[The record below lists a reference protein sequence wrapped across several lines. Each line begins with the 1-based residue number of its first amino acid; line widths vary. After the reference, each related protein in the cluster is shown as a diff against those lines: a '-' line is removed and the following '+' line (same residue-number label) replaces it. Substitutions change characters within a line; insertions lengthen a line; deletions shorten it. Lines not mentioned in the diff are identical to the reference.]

1 MSLKSSFLVNGIQ
14 CGYVHYRRGFRQE
27 DPLSPLL
34 FVLVVD
40 VLSTMFN
47 NTQNS
52 GILHGISLG
61 DRGDKMCHLQF
72 VDDLLVM
79 MTGGWEDLR
88 IINLILYLFEGLSR
102 LKVNFN
108 KICLYS
114 AKKNLEPQV
123 YLARTL
129 HYISDTL
136 SLVYLGVL
144 ISGGRPRQDWDIL
157 IRKIY
162 NRLAVWK
169 SNCFLLMDDYSPEFS
184 VFCSPNRD
192 ILDVYL

>member
-1 MSLKSSFLVNGIQ
+1 MSLKASFLVNGIQ
-14 CGYVHYRRGFRQE
+14 CGYVRYRRGFRQE

-79 MTGGWEDLR
+79 MTRGWEDLR

-144 ISGGRPRQDWDIL
+144 ISGGRP
-157 IRKIY
+157 KT
-162 NRLAVWK
+162 RLGYPYK
-169 SNCFLLMDDYSPEFS
+169 ENLQ
-184 VFCSPNRD
+184 
-192 ILDVYL
+192 